1 MAAQA
6 ERRDPHATVKR
17 ELLVR
22 YLDAW
27 TSAVSRSHRSAT
39 YIECALG
46 GAAADALRVFG
57 EFADRLTGHQLDVVV
72 VGAPAESLTPVLREL
87 GEPPGV
93 AVHSVDNSGALA
105 VAGPALAHLDV
116 VGESVLDE
124 RAAWRLAAELARAKG
139 REVLLTVPP
148 VTAEQVDEHRA
159 RLRSAGLSYV
169 VAVELVDDQDQAQ
182 LLMFATGARK
192 HLATFKDELWAVDE
206 FAGVR
211 YRDPRDDEG
220 ALVDISL
227 TPQLTP
233 LRRMLLAE
241 LARRGSCSVAELQD
255 HTLLRTVYRPAEVMR
270 VLQSAASAGS
280 ITRDPEKGRLTPRTV
295 VGHAAG

>member
-1 MAAQA
+1 MAGQA

-27 TSAVSRSHRSAT
+27 TAAVTRSHRNAT
-39 YIECALG
+39 YIESALG
-46 GAAADALRVFG
+46 GPAADALRVFG
-57 EFADRLTGHQLDVVV
+57 EFADRLSGHQLDVVLL
-72 VGAPAESLTPVLREL
+72 GAPAETLAPVLREL

-93 AVHSVDNSGALA
+93 AVHSVSEPDSL
-105 VAGPALAHLDV
+105 VVEGPALAHLDV

-124 RAAWRLAAELARAKG
+124 EATWRLADELARAKA

-148 VTAEQVDEHRA
+148 ATAGKVDEHRA

-169 VAVELVDDQDQAQ
+169 VAVELVDNEDHGQ
-182 LLMFATGARK
+182 LLMFATSARK

-211 YRDPRDDEG
+211 YRDPGDDEG

-241 LARRGSCSVAELQD
+241 LARRGSCGVADLQE
-255 HTLLRTVYRPAEVMR
+255 HTLLRTIYRPAEALR
-270 VLQSAASAGS
+270 VLQSAASAGAIS
-280 ITRDPEKGRLTPRTV
+280 RKPEKGRLTPRTV
-295 VGHAAG
+295 VASA

>member
-1 MAAQA
+1 MAGQA
-6 ERRDPHATVKR
+6 ERRDPHSSVKR

-39 YIECALG
+39 YIESALG
-46 GAAADALRVFG
+46 GPAADALRVFG
-57 EFADRLTGHQLDVVV
+57 EFADRLTGHQLDVVLL
-72 VGAPAESLTPVLREL
+72 GAPAESLTPVLREL
-87 GEPPGV
+87 GEPQG
-93 AVHSVDNSGALA
+93 LA
-105 VAGPALAHLDV
+105 VRSVHDPDGLAVEGPALAHLDV
-116 VGESVLDE
+116 VGETVLDE
-124 RAAWRLAAELARAKG
+124 QAAWRLAAELARGKA

-148 VTAEQVDEHRA
+148 VAVVQVDEHRV
-159 RLRSAGLSYV
+159 RLRAAGLSYV
-169 VAVELVDDQDQAQ
+169 AAVELVDNEGRAQ

-211 YRDPRDDEG
+211 YRDPSDDEG

-241 LARRGSCSVAELQD
+241 LARRGSCSVADLQD
-255 HTLLRTVYRPAEVMR
+255 HTLLRSIYRPAEAMR
-270 VLQSAASAGS
+270 VLQSAASAGAIS
-280 ITRDPEKGRLTPRTV
+280 RDPEKGRLTPRTV
-295 VGHAAG
+295 VAPG

>member
-1 MAAQA
+1 MAGQA
-6 ERRDPHATVKR
+6 DPHATVKR

-27 TSAVSRSHRSAT
+27 TSAVTRSHRSAT
-39 YIECALG
+39 YVESALG
-46 GAAADALRVFG
+46 GPAADALRVFG
-57 EFADRLTGHQLDVVV
+57 EFADRLAGHRLDVVLL
-72 VGAPAESLTPVLREL
+72 GAPAETLTPVLREL
-87 GEPPGV
+87 GEPPGL
-93 AVHSVDNSGALA
+93 AVHSVADPDSLA
-105 VAGPALAHLDV
+105 VDGPALAHLDV
-116 VGESVLDE
+116 VGESALDE
-124 RAAWRLAAELARAKG
+124 AATWRLAAELARAKA

-148 VTAEQVDEHRA
+148 VAGERVDEHRA

-169 VAVELVDDQDQAQ
+169 VAVDLVDNDERAQ
-182 LLMFATGARK
+182 SLMFATSARK

-211 YRDPRDDEG
+211 YRDPSDDGG

-241 LARRGSCSVAELQD
+241 LARRGPCTVGDLQE
-255 HTLLRTVYRPAEVMR
+255 HTLLRTIYRPAEAMR
-270 VLQSAASAGS
+270 VLQSAASAGAIS
-280 ITRDPEKGRLTPRTV
+280 REPEKGRLTPRTV
-295 VGHAAG
+295 VAPA

>member
-1 MAAQA
+1 MAGQA
-6 ERRDPHATVKR
+6 DPHATVKR

-27 TSAVSRSHRSAT
+27 TSAVTRSHRSAT
-39 YIECALG
+39 YVESALG
-46 GAAADALRVFG
+46 GPAADALRVFG
-57 EFADRLTGHQLDVVV
+57 EFADRLAGHRLDVVLL
-72 VGAPAESLTPVLREL
+72 GAPAETLTPVLREL
-87 GEPPGV
+87 GEPQGL
-93 AVHSVDNSGALA
+93 AVHSVPDPESLA
-105 VAGPALAHLDV
+105 VDGPALAHLDV
-116 VGESVLDE
+116 VGESALDE
-124 RAAWRLAAELARAKG
+124 AATWRLAAELAQAKA

-148 VTAEQVDEHRA
+148 VAGERVDEHRA

-169 VAVELVDDQDQAQ
+169 VAVDLVDNDERAQ
-182 LLMFATGARK
+182 TLMFATSARK

-211 YRDPRDDEG
+211 YRDPSDDEG

-241 LARRGSCSVAELQD
+241 LARRGSCDVAELQE
-255 HTLLRTVYRPAEVMR
+255 HTLLRTIYRPAEAMR
-270 VLQSAASAGS
+270 VLQSAASAGTIS
-280 ITRDPEKGRLTPRTV
+280 REPAKGRLTPRTV
-295 VGHAAG
+295 VAPS

>member
-1 MAAQA
+1 MAGQA

-39 YIECALG
+39 YIESALG

-57 EFADRLTGHQLDVVV
+57 EFADRLAGHQLSVVL
-72 VGAPAESLTPVLREL
+72 VGASAESLTPVLREL

-93 AVHSVDNSGALA
+93 AVHSVDGPGDVA
-105 VAGPALAHLDV
+105 VEGPALAHLDV

-124 RAAWRLAAELARAKG
+124 QDAWRLAAELARAKA

-148 VTAEQVDEHRA
+148 VTAERVDEHRA

-169 VAVELVDDQDQAQ
+169 AAVELVDDDGGAQ
-182 LLMFATGARK
+182 LLMLATSARK
-192 HLATFKDELWAVDE
+192 HLATFKDELWSVDE

-211 YRDPRDDEG
+211 YRDPGDVEG

-241 LARRGSCSVAELQD
+241 LARRGSCGVAELQE
-255 HTLLRTVYRPAEVMR
+255 HTLLRTIYRPAEAMR
-270 VLQSAASAGS
+270 VLQSAASAGAIS
-280 ITRDPEKGRLTPRTV
+280 RDPEKGRLTPRTV
-295 VGHAAG
+295 VAPG